1 MYKYLK
7 IGTLAEIIGSFEK
20 KFSCHVCFHD
30 YEGKIRGHNASLPG
44 MHINPFC
51 DLVKKN
57 RKNNELCKDWESK
70 KIRSKLT
77 VSREPI
83 LKICHM
89 GVLEAAFPL
98 FSGSRVSA
106 TMFVGPFLYGK
117 IPSREMKSIIRQDPV
132 SPVSKEAAELRR
144 NLHVL
149 DSDEFQDLLNLGGL
163 LARHIEYEIISSRM
177 DLAETDPVK
186 RIQYFIDR
194 EFRRKLKIS
203 DLASF
208 LGLSESRVCQ
218 ILRKN
223 FSKSFVE
230 LLTERRIDHARHL
243 LKESYL
249 KTSTVAAECGFRDP
263 AYFFRIFRKM
273 NNGRTPRAYRMDA
286 QSSSDLAYIRKSL
299 NA

>member
-1 MYKYLK
+1 MGK
-7 IGTLAEIIGSFEK
+7 LAEIIVSFEK

-57 RKNNELCKDWESK
+57 KKNARCCVDLESRD
-70 KIRSKLT
+70 IRSKLT
-77 VSREPI
+77 LSREP
-83 LKICHM
+83 LFKICHM

-106 TMFVGPFLYGK
+106 NMFVGPFLCGK
-117 IPSREMKSIIRQDPV
+117 IPGKELKGIIRQDV
-132 SPVSKEAAELRR
+132 SSPLSPELAELKKKI
-144 NLHVL
+144 HPL
-149 DSDEFQDLLNLGGL
+149 DAADFADLLNIGGL
-163 LARHIEYEIISSRM
+163 LARHIESELVSAKM

-194 EFRRKLKIS
+194 EFRRKFRIS

-223 FSKSFVE
+223 FKKSFVE

-249 KTSTVAAECGFRDP
+249 KTSTVAAECGFKDP

-273 NNGRTPRAYRMDA
+273 NNGQTPRAYRMEA
-286 QSSSDLAYIRKSL
+286 QSSSDLSYIRKSL

>member
-1 MYKYLK
+1 MGK
-7 IGTLAEIIGSFEK
+7 LAEIITSFER

-57 RKNNELCKDWESK
+57 KKMARFCVDLESRD
-70 KIRSKLT
+70 IRSKLT
-77 VSREPI
+77 ISREPI
-83 LKICHM
+83 FKICHM

-106 TMFVGPFLYGK
+106 TMFVGPFQYGK
-117 IPSREMKSIIRQDPV
+117 IPSKDIKSIMRQEPD
-132 SPVSKEAAELRR
+132 SPLSKEAAELKR
-144 NLHVL
+144 NLPVL
-149 DSDEFQDLLNLGGL
+149 CSDEFQDLLNLGGL
-163 LARHIEYEIISSRM
+163 LARHIEAELVSARM

-186 RIQYFIDR
+186 KIPYFIDR
-194 EFRRKLKIS
+194 EFRHKLKIS

-218 ILRKN
+218 ILRKE
-223 FSKSFVE
+223 FDKSFVG
-230 LLTERRIDHARHL
+230 LLTERRVEHARHL

-263 AYFFRIFRKM
+263 AYFFRIFRKL
-273 NNGRTPRAYRMDA
+273 NDGRTPGDYRREVQA
-286 QSSSDLAYIRKSL
+286 SFDLAYLRKRL